1 MSLIATVD
9 IGNTRTKVVILNAA
23 GVIVSAH
30 IDPNLKELF
39 SKLEIKKCIYSSVR
53 NHENGGVN
61 EGQMAVLQEICAVE
75 FGPELCGSLSIG
87 VQRVE
92 TLGRDRLAGVM
103 GAKFLR
109 FAENCLVID
118 AGTCLTY
125 DYLHEDGFY
134 GGGAITLGME
144 MRYRALNEFTQKL
157 PRLSGVEDLAEIM
170 ISEDVGDWTNAA
182 IHSGVMGGIF
192 DELGA
197 RTDRFR
203 SKFANSA
210 IILTGGDAQFLVKHI
225 KNEIFVEPH
234 LVHYGLYYALH
245 SV

>member
-9 IGNTRTKVVILNAA
+9 IGNTRTKVVIFNES
-23 GVIVSAH
+23 GEVVSAH
-30 IDPNLKELF
+30 VNPNLEELF
-39 SKLEIKKCIYSSVR
+39 SKLKISKCIYSSVR
-53 NHENGGVN
+53 NHENGVDN
-61 EGQMAVLQEICAVE
+61 EGQFVVLQEMRAVA
-75 FGPELCGSLSIG
+75 FGPEMCSNLRIG

-125 DYLHEDGFY
+125 DYVHEDGFY
-134 GGGAITLGME
+134 GGGAITLGIE

-157 PRLSGVEDLAEIM
+157 PRLSASDDLSEIM

-182 IHSGVMGGIF
+182 MHSGVMGGIF

-197 RTDRFR
+197 RIDRFR

-210 IILTGGDAQFLVKHI
+210 IILTGGDAEFLVKHI

>member
-9 IGNTRTKVVILNAA
+9 IGNTRTKVVIFNEA
-23 GVIVSAH
+23 GVVVSAH
-30 IDPNLKELF
+30 VDLNLGELF
-39 SKLEIKKCIYSSVR
+39 SKLGVTKCIYSSVR
-53 NHENGGVN
+53 NHEKDGIDDVQFAFLN
-61 EGQMAVLQEICAVE
+61 E
-75 FGPELCGSLSIG
+75 FGAVVFGPHLCAALNIG

-109 FAENCLVID
+109 FTENCLVID

-125 DYLHEDGFY
+125 DYLREDGFY
-134 GGGAITLGME
+134 GGGAITLGLE

-157 PRLSGVEDLAEIM
+157 PRLSAADGLSEIM

-182 IHSGVMGGIF
+182 IHSGVMCGIF

-197 RTDRFR
+197 RIDRFR